1 MLLNL
6 FDRAPPSIINM
17 VLMVDVI
24 DFTGSAP
31 FIVLGLLSHSS
42 HTFYIL
48 GATVVGGK
56 GGLYAIAF
64 THA

>member
-1 MLLNL
+1 
-6 FDRAPPSIINM
+6 M

-24 DFTGSAP
+24 DFTGSAH

-56 GGLYAIAF
+56 EDYMQLRSLMLEGSPAATAGKRRF
-64 THA
+64 